1 MSTPQEKK
9 TPQTRAEREE
19 KRRQEERADRRT
31 MAIYTVVGVVVV
43 LAAIIMMVWTSGI
56 LQRNLTAVE
65 IEGTKFSS
73 VDLQYYYNAAYS
85 EELNRGLSAN
95 STYPFDTTTSV
106 KDQVYDEES
115 GLSWYDYLTSLAI
128 KNLMTDVALADQAT
142 QAGYTLSEEAQ
153 TELDDFR
160 SQLETVWLGY
170 GYSNQADF
178 IRASYGNYM
187 TYDRLMSLVEREV
200 LANDYANTQVD
211 AIEYSDEEYDAYYQE
226 HASELDTY
234 SYSQFTFRAQVETTD
249 DEGNT
254 VEMTEEEQAAALE
267 KLRSEQSALA
277 QELQSRLEA
286 GEDPA
291 ALAEAYADQLY
302 SSSLDQKRTGANLVS
317 ATYADWLLDSARVA
331 GDTTVSE
338 YETGTS
344 VYFYVVLFQGRELD
358 DTPTADVRHI
368 LVAAEQDE
376 GADEPTQE
384 QYDAAYTQAEELLAQ
399 WKDGEATEESFT
411 QLAVE
416 HSADSAVSSN
426 EGLYSVSSTSGYDAN
441 FMDWA
446 LDPSRQPG
454 DTGIVQN
461 TTSSV
466 KGWHIM
472 YYVSSGDPIWRQ
484 TVTAAFREDD
494 YDALDAQAI
503 KSYTYTTGIG
513 LNFITE

>member
-170 GYSNQADF
+170 GYSQ
-178 IRASYGNYM
+178 
-187 TYDRLMSLVEREV
+187 
-200 LANDYANTQVD
+200 
-211 AIEYSDEEYDAYYQE
+211 EEAE
-226 HASELDTY
+226 KE
-234 SYSQFTFRAQVETTD
+234 
-249 DEGNT
+249 
-254 VEMTEEEQAAALE
+254 AARWVAL
-267 KLRSEQSALA
+267 
-277 QELQSRLEA
+277 
-286 GEDPA
+286 P
-291 ALAEAYADQLY
+291 
-302 SSSLDQKRTGANLVS
+302 
-317 ATYADWLLDSARVA
+317 
-331 GDTTVSE
+331 
-338 YETGTS
+338 GTS
-344 VYFYVVLFQGRELD
+344 EHNTGLALDIVYPGYYEDYGDL
-358 DTPTADVRHI
+358 
-368 LVAAEQDE
+368 
-376 GADEPTQE
+376 
-384 QYDAAYTQAEELLAQ
+384 
-399 WKDGEATEESFT
+399 
-411 QLAVE
+411 
-416 HSADSAVSSN
+416 N
-426 EGLYSVSSTSGYDAN
+426 EG
-441 FMDWA
+441 FEE
-446 LDPSRQPG
+446 
-454 DTGIVQN
+454 
-461 TTSSV
+461 
-466 KGWHIM
+466 
-472 YYVSSGDPIWRQ
+472 
-484 TVTAAFREDD
+484 TAAFDWLINNCTD
-494 YDALDAQAI
+494 YGFVLRYPKDKQDI
-503 KSYTYTTGIG
+503 TGITYEPWHYRYVGVENAKAMEAAGQCLEEYLG
-513 LNFITE
+513 LA